1 MTLPASDAFTTGAN
15 ANLTSYSANWTM
27 AQGAASTLQVL
38 AASDDVYPNNGG
50 NEMGAFWNADS
61 FNNDQYSEARISA
74 QAGHFIGVCVRAATG
89 GNYYGWYAANYST
102 SGYLF
107 KMVSGSWTQLGS
119 TAGQFAVSDIVRIEA
134 EGTTIT
140 PYVDGSSTGTPGAQT
155 DSSLSSGAA
164 GLCGYDSGSGTRI
177 DDWEG
182 GNLGSSPITGTVN
195 QISETDLAQA
205 IARSKSKAL
214 GQVSETDSVQTITP
228 HISKM
233 VAVGQVSETDSVQ
246 AIARSKQVVVGRS
259 EETDSVQAIAR
270 SKQKAM
276 GQAEETDSVQ
286 TITPHISKMV
296 AVGQVSETDSVQ
308 AIARIKQK
316 AVGQVTET
324 DAAQALGTQI
334 IGTVNQVSETDEAF
348 QVSRAK
354 YHVVGQVSEADSV
367 QAITPAHV
375 YSVGQV
381 TETESAF
388 QFTITKIVDMG
399 QVAET
404 DSALSLG
411 TVIVELVGQVVE
423 TDESLSITARK
434 VFIVSPVAET
444 DLAQALFPLKRVAVA
459 QAVETDS
466 AISISQLGTIFV
478 PVGQVI
484 ETDGALSI
492 LAGPFFGV
500 ATMSDSLIDV
510 AIISDYALWS
520 AGLSNILVDDAS
532 LEMKPL

>member
-205 IARSKSKAL
+205 VTRLKNKLL
-214 GQVSETDSVQTITP
+214 GQNSETDSAQAISAARLYALAQASETDAVQAFAMSKAKAVGQNAEADAAQVITP
-228 HISKM
+228 QR
-233 VAVGQVSETDSVQ
+233 VYTVGQVSETNNAQ
-246 AIARSKQVVVGRS
+246 AISAAKAGTVGQAS
-259 EETDSVQAIAR
+259 ETDSVQAIAR
-270 SKQKAM
+270 SKQKAI
-276 GQAEETDSVQ
+276 GQAEETDSALSLGTQ
-286 TITPHISKMV
+286 I
-296 AVGQVSETDSVQ
+296 VGTVNQVTETDAAQ

-316 AVGQVTET
+316 ATEQN
-324 DAAQALGTQI
+324 A
-334 IGTVNQVSETDEAF
+334 
-348 QVSRAK
+348 
-354 YHVVGQVSEADSV
+354 EADSA
-367 QAITPAHV
+367 QTITPAHV
-375 YSVGQV
+375 YDVGQV
-381 TETESAF
+381 VETDSTF

-399 QVAET
+399 QVTET

-411 TVIVELVGQVVE
+411 TVIVEQVGQVVE
-423 TDESLSITARK
+423 TDEALSITARK
-434 VFIVSPVAET
+434 VLAVSPVAET
-444 DLAQALFPLKRVAVA
+444 NLTQALFPLKRVAVT

-466 AISISQLGTIFV
+466 SISISKLGTIFV
-478 PVGQVI
+478 SIGQVF
-484 ETDGALSI
+484 ETDSARPI
-492 LAGPFFGV
+492 LAGPFFGI
-500 ATMSDSLIDV
+500 ATMSDSLIDA
-510 AIISDYALWS
+510 AIVSDYALWS
-520 AGLSNILVDDAS
+520 AGLSDMLMDDAS
-532 LEMKPL
+532 LEIKPL